1 MRSRE
6 VDLKKSNSILISKM
20 KPKLIIFD
28 LDDTLYLCSGV
39 VKVDYSNLEEIKPF
53 LGVKEFLTNNTS
65 KKVLVTKGNPELQQ
79 KKITILGIKDFFEE
93 IFYPLREEDKT
104 ACFRE
109 IINKYPHFKS
119 WVVGNKITAEIRSG
133 KELGL
138 KTVLIKQGKY
148 KTLKAKDH
156 FEIPD
161 YEIEEF
167 TELARI
173 LK

>member
-1 MRSRE
+1 MS
-6 VDLKKSNSILISKM
+6 SSKLTT
-20 KPKLIIFD
+20 KLIIFD

-39 VKVDYSNLEEIKPF
+39 VKADYSNLEEIKPF
-53 LGVKEFLTNNTS
+53 PGVKEFLTKNTS
-65 KKVLVTKGNPELQQ
+65 KKVLVTKGNPEVQQ

-104 ACFRE
+104 ACFSQ
-109 IINKYPHFKS
+109 IVKKYPYYEF
-119 WVVGNKITAEIRSG
+119 WVVGNKISAEIRSG

-138 KTVLIKQGKY
+138 KTILIRQGKY
-148 KTLKAKDH
+148 KTLKAKDC
-156 FEIPD
+156 FEVSD

-167 TELARI
+167 TELAGI